1 MAIVTAIE
9 RLKFKRRADI
19 WLDGEKAFSLG
30 RELIATSGITAGREL
45 TPVEITALQQQDE
58 RMQAMEGA
66 LRLLALGPRSERDL
80 RLRLRR
86 RGLGADAVDGAVA
99 RMREM
104 GYLDDAAFARSFVE
118 SRLST
123 APRSRRSLA
132 FELQQKGVA
141 REVSAGAL
149 EAVSDEDAAYDAARR
164 RLGSLG
170 GLDRQAFRRRLG
182 SFLASRGFGY
192 GVARTTIDRCWNEL
206 HPEA

>member
-1 MAIVTAIE
+1 MAIVTGIE

-30 RELIATSGITAGREL
+30 WELIASAGLTAGRDL
-45 TPVEITALQQQDE
+45 TPAEIAALQEQDE
-58 RMQAMEGA
+58 RNQAMEGA
-66 LRLLALGPRSERDL
+66 LRLLSLGPRSERDL

-86 RGLGADAVDGAVA
+86 RALGAGAVDGAVS

-141 REVSAGAL
+141 REVSARAL
-149 EAVSDEDAAYDAARR
+149 EAVLDEDAAYDAARR
-164 RLGSLG
+164 RLASLG

-192 GVARTTIDRCWNEL
+192 GVARITIDRCWNEL
-206 HPEA
+206 HTET